1 MHRPAG
7 SSTPANSSEGK
18 KEIDMKRE
26 LLMSGVVA
34 CLLAAA
40 PAIGQAQSTN
50 DTNQPATQAPST
62 TMPAPADQ
70 AQPNAANET
79 KTNDATTDVSKGAA
93 TAMKNTDGTLNASQ
107 IIGLAVTDA
116 QNNSIGKVSEVLM
129 NDSGQAE
136 GVVVDVGGIL
146 GVGTHPVRL
155 GWKDL
160 QLSEKDG
167 KAAASVNISSDEL
180 KAMPAYKTAA
190 D

>member
-1 MHRPAG
+1 
-7 SSTPANSSEGK
+7 
-18 KEIDMKRE
+18 MKRE

-34 CLLAAA
+34 CMLAVA
-40 PAIGQAQSTN
+40 PAMAQAQSTN
-50 DTNQPATQAPST
+50 DTNQPATEAPST
-62 TMPAPADQ
+62 TMPAPAPADQ
-70 AQPNAANET
+70 TQPSAANET

-107 IIGLAVTDA
+107 VIGLAVTDA

-129 NDSGQAE
+129 SEGGQAE

-146 GVGTHPVRL
+146 GVGSHPVRL

-167 KAAASVNISSDEL
+167 KAVATVNISADEL

>member
-1 MHRPAG
+1 
-7 SSTPANSSEGK
+7 
-18 KEIDMKRE
+18 MKRE

-34 CLLAAA
+34 CLLAVT
-40 PAIGQAQSTN
+40 PAMAQSTS
-50 DTNQPATQAPST
+50 DTNQPATQAPATTAPST
-62 TMPAPADQ
+62 TDQ
-70 AQPNAANET
+70 TQPSAANET

-93 TAMKNTDGTLNASQ
+93 TAMKNTDGSLNASQ
-107 IIGLAVTDA
+107 IIGMTVTDGK
-116 QNNSIGKVSEVLM
+116 NNSIGKVSEVLL
-129 NDSGQAE
+129 NNNGQAE

-167 KAAASVNISSDEL
+167 KATASVAISADEL

>member
-1 MHRPAG
+1 
-7 SSTPANSSEGK
+7 
-18 KEIDMKRE
+18 MKRE

-34 CLLAAA
+34 CMLAVT
-40 PAIGQAQSTN
+40 PAMAQSTN
-50 DTNQPATQAPST
+50 DTNQPATQAPAAT
-62 TMPAPADQ
+62 APAVPADQ
-70 AQPNAANET
+70 QPSAANET

-107 IIGLAVTDA
+107 IIGLKVTDA
-116 QNNSIGKVSEVLM
+116 QNNSVGKVSEVLM
-129 NDSGQAE
+129 GENGRAE

-146 GVGTHPVRL
+146 GVGSHPVRL

-160 QLSEKDG
+160 KLSEKDG
-167 KAAASVNISSDEL
+167 KATASVNISSDEL

>member
-1 MHRPAG
+1 
-7 SSTPANSSEGK
+7 
-18 KEIDMKRE
+18 MKRE

-34 CLLAAA
+34 CMLAVT
-40 PAIGQAQSTN
+40 PAMAQSTN
-50 DTNQPATQAPST
+50 DTNQPATPAPST

-70 AQPNAANET
+70 QPSAANET

-93 TAMKNTDGTLNASQ
+93 TAMKNTAGTLNASQ

-129 NDSGQAE
+129 SDSGQAE

-146 GVGTHPVRL
+146 GVGSHPVRL

-160 QLSEKDG
+160 KLSEKDG